1 MQFPKNTLRLADDF
15 GRLQE
20 NINLVHEELIKPNG
34 IYIEDLYQLK
44 GIRTVK
50 ELDQEYDNFID
61 DMNDEGAKI
70 IDHYHLE
77 FRGGHNSSDALW
89 LTSKEFSDLDVSMD
103 TPKDEFTNAIANYYL
118 ESITKYAKD
127 IKAFDETNLLNIL
140 RELLTEFEGQEDGT
154 ALAEAKI
161 ESIREDIENTII
173 NLKMLYTA
181 AKNIS
186 ACYEELRNL
195 DRRSAGLFMKHLSKV
210 FGPKYVE
217 ARETC
222 MEVASQRNLRF
233 NAKDDFYEALEA
245 DGQDDLS
252 YKLQLIDSV
261 LADGRLAF
269 SQYLTRQYNIR
280 ADTPCVFERN
290 ASTPYISFDEMKEA
304 LDAALA
310 WLSAKPIGEVEH

>member
-44 GIRTVK
+44 GIETVK
-50 ELDQEYDNFID
+50 ELEHEYDNFLD
-61 DMNDEGAKI
+61 DMNDDGGEI
-70 IDHYHLE
+70 IRSYHLE

-173 NLKMLYTA
+173 NLKMLYAA

-233 NAKDDFYEALEA
+233 NTKDEFYEALEA

-280 ADTPCVFERN
+280 ADAPCVFERN

>member
-44 GIRTVK
+44 GIETAK
-50 ELDQEYDNFID
+50 ELDQEYDNFLD
-61 DMNDEGAKI
+61 DMNDDGGEI
-70 IDHYHLE
+70 IRSYHLE

-161 ESIREDIENTII
+161 ESIRKDIENTII

-210 FGPKYVE
+210 FGAKYVE
-217 ARETC
+217 VRETC

-233 NAKDDFYEALEA
+233 NTKDEFYEALEA

-280 ADTPCVFERN
+280 ADAPCVFERN
-290 ASTPYISFDEMKEA
+290 ASTPYISFDAMKEA

-310 WLSAKPIGEVEH
+310 WLSAKPISEVEH

>member
-1 MQFPKNTLRLADDF
+1 
-15 GRLQE
+15 
-20 NINLVHEELIKPNG
+20 
-34 IYIEDLYQLK
+34 
-44 GIRTVK
+44 
-50 ELDQEYDNFID
+50 
-61 DMNDEGAKI
+61 
-70 IDHYHLE
+70 
-77 FRGGHNSSDALW
+77 
-89 LTSKEFSDLDVSMD
+89 
-103 TPKDEFTNAIANYYL
+103 
-118 ESITKYAKD
+118 
-127 IKAFDETNLLNIL
+127 
-140 RELLTEFEGQEDGT
+140 
-154 ALAEAKI
+154 
-161 ESIREDIENTII
+161 
-173 NLKMLYTA
+173 MLYTA

-304 LDAALA
+304 LDAALT
-310 WLSAKPIGEVEH
+310 WLSARPIGEVEH

>member
-44 GIRTVK
+44 GIETVK
-50 ELDQEYDNFID
+50 ELEHEYDNFLD
-61 DMNDEGAKI
+61 DMNDDGGEI
-70 IDHYHLE
+70 IRSYHLE

-181 AKNIS
+181 AQNIS
-186 ACYEELRNL
+186 KCYEELRNL

-210 FGPKYVE
+210 FGAKYVE

-222 MEVASQRNLRF
+222 MEYASQRNLRF
-233 NAKDDFYEALEA
+233 NTKDEFYEALEA

-280 ADTPCVFERN
+280 ADAPCVFERN

-310 WLSAKPIGEVEH
+310 WLSSKPIGEVEH

>member
-44 GIRTVK
+44 GIKTVK
-50 ELDQEYDNFID
+50 ELEHEYDNFLD
-61 DMNDEGAKI
+61 DMNDDGGEI
-70 IDHYHLE
+70 IRSYHLE

-161 ESIREDIENTII
+161 ESIRKDIENTII

-210 FGPKYVE
+210 FGAKYVE
-217 ARETC
+217 VRETC

-233 NAKDDFYEALEA
+233 NTKDEFYEALEA

-280 ADTPCVFERN
+280 ADAPCVFERN

>member
-20 NINLVHEELIKPNG
+20 NINLVHEEFVKSNDVH
-34 IYIEDLYQLK
+34 IEDLYQLK
-44 GIRTVK
+44 GIETVK
-50 ELDQEYDNFID
+50 ELEQEYDNFIN
-61 DMNDEGAKI
+61 DMNDEGAEI
-70 IDHYHLE
+70 IDRYHLTMI
-77 FRGGHNSSDALW
+77 GGSSSSDALE
-89 LTSKEFSDLDVSMD
+89 LTSKEFLDLNVYLG
-103 TPKDEFTNAIANYYL
+103 TPNDEFTNAIANYYL
-118 ESITKYAKD
+118 ESITKYAKG

-154 ALAEAKI
+154 SLAEEKI
-161 ESIREDIENTII
+161 ESIRKDIENTVI

-181 AKNIS
+181 AQNIS
-186 ACYEELRNL
+186 KCYEELRNL
-195 DRRSAGLFMKHLSKV
+195 DRRSASLFMKHLSKV
-210 FGPKYVE
+210 FGAKYVE

-233 NAKDDFYEALEA
+233 NTKDEFYEALEA

-261 LADGRLAF
+261 LADGRLVF

-280 ADTPCVFERN
+280 ADAPCVFERN
-290 ASTPYISFDEMKEA
+290 ASTLYISFDEMKEA

>member
-44 GIRTVK
+44 GIETVK
-50 ELDQEYDNFID
+50 ELEHAYDNFLD
-61 DMNDEGAKI
+61 DMNDDGGEI
-70 IDHYHLE
+70 IRSYHLE

-154 ALAEAKI
+154 ALAEVKI
-161 ESIREDIENTII
+161 ESIRKDIENTII

-210 FGPKYVE
+210 FGAKYVE
-217 ARETC
+217 VRETC

-233 NAKDDFYEALEA
+233 NTKDDFYEALEA

-261 LADGRLAF
+261 LADGRLTF

-280 ADTPCVFERN
+280 ADAPCVFERN

-310 WLSAKPIGEVEH
+310 WLSAKPIGEVER

>member
-44 GIRTVK
+44 GIETVK
-50 ELDQEYDNFID
+50 ELEHEYDNFLD
-61 DMNDEGAKI
+61 DMNDDGGEI
-70 IDHYHLE
+70 IRSYHLE

-210 FGPKYVE
+210 FGAKYVE
-217 ARETC
+217 VRETC

-233 NAKDDFYEALEA
+233 NTKDEFYEALEA
-245 DGQDDLS
+245 EGQDDLS

-280 ADTPCVFERN
+280 ADAPCVFERN

-310 WLSAKPIGEVEH
+310 WLSARPIGEVEH

>member
-61 DMNDEGAKI
+61 DMNDEGAEI

-89 LTSKEFSDLDVSMD
+89 LTSKEFSDLDVSM
-103 TPKDEFTNAIANYYL
+103 TTSKDEFTNAIANYYL
-118 ESITKYAKD
+118 ESVTKYAKD

-310 WLSAKPIGEVEH
+310 WLSARPIGEVEH

>member
-34 IYIEDLYQLK
+34 IYIEDLYKLK
-44 GIRTVK
+44 GIETVK
-50 ELDQEYDNFID
+50 ELDQEYDNFLD
-61 DMNDEGAKI
+61 DMNDDGGEI
-70 IDHYHLE
+70 IRSYHLE

-103 TPKDEFTNAIANYYL
+103 TSKDEFTNAIANYYL

-154 ALAEAKI
+154 ALAEVKI
-161 ESIREDIENTII
+161 ESIRKDIENTII

-210 FGPKYVE
+210 FGAKYVE

-233 NAKDDFYEALEA
+233 NTKDEFYEALEA

-280 ADTPCVFERN
+280 ADAPCVFERN

>member
-44 GIRTVK
+44 GIETVK
-50 ELDQEYDNFID
+50 ELEHEYDNFLD
-61 DMNDEGAKI
+61 DMNDDGGEI
-70 IDHYHLE
+70 IRSYHLE

-233 NAKDDFYEALEA
+233 NTKDEFYEALEA

-261 LADGRLAF
+261 LADGRLVF

-280 ADTPCVFERN
+280 ADAPCVFERN

-310 WLSAKPIGEVEH
+310 WLSARPIGEVEH

>member
-44 GIRTVK
+44 GIETVK
-50 ELDQEYDNFID
+50 ELDQEYDNFLD
-61 DMNDEGAKI
+61 DMNDDGGEI
-70 IDHYHLE
+70 IRSYHLE

-89 LTSKEFSDLDVSMD
+89 LTSKEFSDLDVSM
-103 TPKDEFTNAIANYYL
+103 TTSKDEFTNAIANYYL

-161 ESIREDIENTII
+161 ESIRKDIENTII

-210 FGPKYVE
+210 FGAKYVE
-217 ARETC
+217 VRETC

-233 NAKDDFYEALEA
+233 NTKDEFYEALEA

-280 ADTPCVFERN
+280 ADAPCVFERN

-310 WLSAKPIGEVEH
+310 WLSARPIGEVEH

>member
-20 NINLVHEELIKPNG
+20 NINLVHEEFVKSNDV
-34 IYIEDLYQLK
+34 YIEDLYQLK
-44 GIRTVK
+44 GIETVK
-50 ELDQEYDNFID
+50 ELDHEYDNFID
-61 DMNDEGAKI
+61 DMNDEGAEI
-70 IDHYHLE
+70 IDRYHLTMI
-77 FRGGHNSSDALW
+77 GGSSSSDALE
-89 LTSKEFSDLDVSMD
+89 LTSKEFSDLHVSMS

-181 AKNIS
+181 AQNIS
-186 ACYEELRNL
+186 KCYEELRNL

-210 FGPKYVE
+210 FGAKYVE
-217 ARETC
+217 VRETC

-233 NAKDDFYEALEA
+233 NTKDEFYEALEA

-280 ADTPCVFERN
+280 ADAPCVFERN

>member
-20 NINLVHEELIKPNG
+20 NINLVHEELVKSNG
-34 IYIEDLYQLK
+34 VYIEDLYQLK
-44 GIRTVK
+44 GIETVK

-61 DMNDEGAKI
+61 DMNDDGGEI
-70 IDHYHLE
+70 IRSYHLE

-310 WLSAKPIGEVEH
+310 WLSARPIGEVEH

>member
-20 NINLVHEELIKPNG
+20 NINLVHEELVKSNG
-34 IYIEDLYQLK
+34 VYIEDLYQLK
-44 GIRTVK
+44 GIETVK

-61 DMNDEGAKI
+61 DMNDDGGEI
-70 IDHYHLE
+70 IRSYHLE

-181 AKNIS
+181 AQNIS
-186 ACYEELRNL
+186 KCYEELRNL

-210 FGPKYVE
+210 FGAKYVE

-233 NAKDDFYEALEA
+233 NTKDEFYEALEA

-269 SQYLTRQYNIR
+269 GQYLTRQYNIR
-280 ADTPCVFERN
+280 ADAPCVFERN

>member
-44 GIRTVK
+44 GIETVK
-50 ELDQEYDNFID
+50 ELDQEYDNFLD
-61 DMNDEGAKI
+61 DMNDDGGEI
-70 IDHYHLE
+70 IRSYHLE

-89 LTSKEFSDLDVSMD
+89 LTSKEFSDLDVAMD

-181 AKNIS
+181 AQNIS
-186 ACYEELRNL
+186 KCYEELRNL

-210 FGPKYVE
+210 FGAKYVE

-233 NAKDDFYEALEA
+233 NTKDEFYEALEA

-280 ADTPCVFERN
+280 ADAPCVFERN

>member
-20 NINLVHEELIKPNG
+20 NINLVHEEFVKSNDVH
-34 IYIEDLYQLK
+34 IEDLYQLK
-44 GIRTVK
+44 GIETVK
-50 ELDQEYDNFID
+50 ELEQEYDNFID
-61 DMNDEGAKI
+61 DMNDEGAEI
-70 IDHYHLE
+70 IDRYHLTMV
-77 FRGGHNSSDALW
+77 GGSSASDALE
-89 LTSKEFSDLDVSMD
+89 LTSKEFLDLNVYLGTS
-103 TPKDEFTNAIANYYL
+103 KDEFTTAIANYYL

-161 ESIREDIENTII
+161 ESIRKDIENTII

-210 FGPKYVE
+210 FGAKYVE
-217 ARETC
+217 VRETC

-233 NAKDDFYEALEA
+233 NTKDEFYEALEA
-245 DGQDDLS
+245 EGQDDLS

-280 ADTPCVFERN
+280 ADAPCVFERN

>member
-44 GIRTVK
+44 GIETVK

-61 DMNDEGAKI
+61 DMNDDGGEI
-70 IDHYHLE
+70 IRSYHLE

-181 AKNIS
+181 AQNIS
-186 ACYEELRNL
+186 KCYEELRNL

-210 FGPKYVE
+210 FGAKYVE

-233 NAKDDFYEALEA
+233 NTKDEFYEALEA

-280 ADTPCVFERN
+280 ADAPCVFERN

-310 WLSAKPIGEVEH
+310 WLSARPIGEVEH

>member
-44 GIRTVK
+44 GIETVK
-50 ELDQEYDNFID
+50 ELEHEYDNFLD
-61 DMNDEGAKI
+61 DMNDDGGEI
-70 IDHYHLE
+70 IRSYHLE

-140 RELLTEFEGQEDGT
+140 RELLTEFEGQEDRT

-280 ADTPCVFERN
+280 ADAPCVFERN

-310 WLSAKPIGEVEH
+310 WLSARPIGEVEH

>member
-20 NINLVHEELIKPNG
+20 NINLVHKELIKPNG

-44 GIRTVK
+44 GIETVK
-50 ELDQEYDNFID
+50 ELEHEYDNFLD
-61 DMNDEGAKI
+61 DMNDDGGEI
-70 IDHYHLE
+70 IRSYHLE

-245 DGQDDLS
+245 DGQDELS

-261 LADGRLAF
+261 LADGRLPFA
-269 SQYLTRQYNIR
+269 QYLTRQYNIR
-280 ADTPCVFERN
+280 ADAPCVFERN

-310 WLSAKPIGEVEH
+310 WLSARPIGEVER

>member
-44 GIRTVK
+44 GIETVK
-50 ELDQEYDNFID
+50 ELDQEYDNFLD
-61 DMNDEGAKI
+61 DMNDDGGEI
-70 IDHYHLE
+70 IRSYHLE

-181 AKNIS
+181 AQNIS
-186 ACYEELRNL
+186 KCYEELRNL

-210 FGPKYVE
+210 FGAKYVE

-233 NAKDDFYEALEA
+233 NTKDEFYEALEA

-280 ADTPCVFERN
+280 ADAPCVFERN

>member
-44 GIRTVK
+44 GIETVK
-50 ELDQEYDNFID
+50 ELEHEYDNFLD
-61 DMNDEGAKI
+61 DMNDDGGEI
-70 IDHYHLE
+70 IRSYHLE

-89 LTSKEFSDLDVSMD
+89 LTSKEFFDLDVSMD

-233 NAKDDFYEALEA
+233 NTKDEFYEALEA

-280 ADTPCVFERN
+280 ADAPCVFERN
-290 ASTPYISFDEMKEA
+290 ASTLYISFDEMKEA

-310 WLSAKPIGEVEH
+310 WLSARPIGEVEH

>member
-44 GIRTVK
+44 GIETVK
-50 ELDQEYDNFID
+50 ELDQEYDNFLD
-61 DMNDEGAKI
+61 DMNDEGAEI
-70 IDHYHLE
+70 IHNYHLE

-89 LTSKEFSDLDVSMD
+89 LTSKEFSDLDVSM
-103 TPKDEFTNAIANYYL
+103 TTSKDEFTNTIANYYL

-154 ALAEAKI
+154 TLAEAKI
-161 ESIREDIENTII
+161 ESIRKDIENTII

-181 AKNIS
+181 AQNIS
-186 ACYEELRNL
+186 KCYEELRNL

-210 FGPKYVE
+210 FGAKYVE

-233 NAKDDFYEALEA
+233 NTKDEFYEALEA

-280 ADTPCVFERN
+280 ADAPCVFERN

>member
-44 GIRTVK
+44 GIETVK
-50 ELDQEYDNFID
+50 ELDQEYDNFLD
-61 DMNDEGAKI
+61 DMNDDGGEI
-70 IDHYHLE
+70 IRSYHLE

-161 ESIREDIENTII
+161 ESIRKDIENTII

-210 FGPKYVE
+210 FGAKYVE

-233 NAKDDFYEALEA
+233 NTKDEFYDALEA

-280 ADTPCVFERN
+280 ADAPCVFERN
-290 ASTPYISFDEMKEA
+290 ASTPYTSFDEMKEA

>member
-20 NINLVHEELIKPNG
+20 NINLVHEELVKSNG
-34 IYIEDLYQLK
+34 VYIEDLYQLK
-44 GIRTVK
+44 GIETVK

-61 DMNDEGAKI
+61 DMNDDGGEI
-70 IDHYHLE
+70 IRSYHLE

-161 ESIREDIENTII
+161 ESIRQDIENTII

-280 ADTPCVFERN
+280 ADAPCVFERN

>member
-20 NINLVHEELIKPNG
+20 NINLVHEELVKSNG
-34 IYIEDLYQLK
+34 VYIEDLYQLK
-44 GIRTVK
+44 GIETVK
-50 ELDQEYDNFID
+50 ELEQEYDNFID
-61 DMNDEGAKI
+61 DMNDEGAEI

-89 LTSKEFSDLDVSMD
+89 LTSKEFSDLDVSMA

-161 ESIREDIENTII
+161 ESIRKDIENTII

-210 FGPKYVE
+210 FGAKYVE
-217 ARETC
+217 VRETC

-233 NAKDDFYEALEA
+233 NTKDEFYEALEA

-280 ADTPCVFERN
+280 ADAPCVFERN
-290 ASTPYISFDEMKEA
+290 ASTPYISFDAMKEA

-310 WLSAKPIGEVEH
+310 WLSAKPISEVEH

>member
-34 IYIEDLYQLK
+34 VYIEDLYQLK
-44 GIRTVK
+44 GIETVK
-50 ELDQEYDNFID
+50 ELEHEYDNFLD
-61 DMNDEGAKI
+61 DMNDDGGEI
-70 IDHYHLE
+70 IRSYHLE

-89 LTSKEFSDLDVSMD
+89 LTSKEFSDLDVSM
-103 TPKDEFTNAIANYYL
+103 TTSKDEFTNAIANYYL

-140 RELLTEFEGQEDGT
+140 RELLTEFEGQEGGT

-310 WLSAKPIGEVEH
+310 WLSARPIGEVEH

>member
-20 NINLVHEELIKPNG
+20 NINLVHEELVKSNG
-34 IYIEDLYQLK
+34 VYIEDLYQLK
-44 GIRTVK
+44 GIETVK
-50 ELDQEYDNFID
+50 ELDQEYDNFLD
-61 DMNDEGAKI
+61 DMNDDGGEI
-70 IDHYHLE
+70 IRSYHLE

-280 ADTPCVFERN
+280 ADAPCVFERN
-290 ASTPYISFDEMKEA
+290 ASTPYTSFDEMKEA

>member
-44 GIRTVK
+44 GIETVK
-50 ELDQEYDNFID
+50 ELEHEYDNFLD
-61 DMNDEGAKI
+61 DMNDDGGEI
-70 IDHYHLE
+70 IRSYHLE

-154 ALAEAKI
+154 TLAEAKI
-161 ESIREDIENTII
+161 ESIRKDIENTII

-210 FGPKYVE
+210 FGAKYVE
-217 ARETC
+217 VRETC

-233 NAKDDFYEALEA
+233 NTKDDFYEALEA

-280 ADTPCVFERN
+280 ADAPCVFERN

-310 WLSAKPIGEVEH
+310 WLSARPIGEVAR

>member
-44 GIRTVK
+44 GIETVK
-50 ELDQEYDNFID
+50 ELEHEYDNFLD
-61 DMNDEGAKI
+61 DMNDDGGEI
-70 IDHYHLE
+70 IRSYHLE

-181 AKNIS
+181 AQNIS
-186 ACYEELRNL
+186 KCYEELRNL

-210 FGPKYVE
+210 FGAKYVE

-233 NAKDDFYEALEA
+233 NTKDDFYEALEA

-280 ADTPCVFERN
+280 ADAPCVFERN

>member
-20 NINLVHEELIKPNG
+20 NINLVHEELVKSNDV
-34 IYIEDLYQLK
+34 YIEDLYKLK
-44 GIRTVK
+44 GIETVK
-50 ELDQEYDNFID
+50 ELDQEYDNFLD
-61 DMNDEGAKI
+61 DMNDDGGEI
-70 IDHYHLE
+70 IRSYHLE

-154 ALAEAKI
+154 SLAEAKI

-280 ADTPCVFERN
+280 ADAPCVFERN

-310 WLSAKPIGEVEH
+310 WLSARPIGEVEH

>member
-20 NINLVHEELIKPNG
+20 NINLVHEEFVKSNDA
-34 IYIEDLYQLK
+34 YIEDLYQLK
-44 GIRTVK
+44 GIETVK

-61 DMNDEGAKI
+61 DVNDEGAEI
-70 IDHYHLE
+70 VDRYHLTMI
-77 FRGGHNSSDALW
+77 GGSSSSDALE
-89 LTSKEFSDLDVSMD
+89 LTSKEFSDLHVSMS
-103 TPKDEFTNAIANYYL
+103 THKDEFTNAIANYYL

-181 AKNIS
+181 AQNIS
-186 ACYEELRNL
+186 KCYEELRNL

-210 FGPKYVE
+210 FGAKYVE

-233 NAKDDFYEALEA
+233 NTKDEFYEALEA

-280 ADTPCVFERN
+280 ADAPCVFERN

>member
-20 NINLVHEELIKPNG
+20 NINLVHEEFVKSNDV
-34 IYIEDLYQLK
+34 YIEDLYQLK
-44 GIRTVK
+44 GIETVK
-50 ELDQEYDNFID
+50 ELEQEYDNFID
-61 DMNDEGAKI
+61 DMNDEGAEI
-70 IDHYHLE
+70 IDRYHLTMI
-77 FRGGHNSSDALW
+77 GGSSSSDALE
-89 LTSKEFSDLDVSMD
+89 LTSKEFSDLDVSMS
-103 TPKDEFTNAIANYYL
+103 TSKDEFTNAIANYYL

-181 AKNIS
+181 AQNIS
-186 ACYEELRNL
+186 KCYEELRNL

-210 FGPKYVE
+210 FGAKYVE

-233 NAKDDFYEALEA
+233 NTKDEFYEALEA

-252 YKLQLIDSV
+252 YKLQVIDSV

-280 ADTPCVFERN
+280 ADAPCVFEHN

-310 WLSAKPIGEVEH
+310 WLSSKPIGEVGH

>member
-20 NINLVHEELIKPNG
+20 NINLVHEELVKSNG
-34 IYIEDLYQLK
+34 VYIEDLYQLK
-44 GIRTVK
+44 GIETVK

-61 DMNDEGAKI
+61 DMNDDGGEI
-70 IDHYHLE
+70 IRSYHLE
-77 FRGGHNSSDALW
+77 YRGGHNSSDALW
-89 LTSKEFSDLDVSMD
+89 LTSKEFSDLDVSM
-103 TPKDEFTNAIANYYL
+103 TTSKDEFTNAIANYYL

-140 RELLTEFEGQEDGT
+140 RELLTEFEGQEDGS
-154 ALAEAKI
+154 ALAEVKI
-161 ESIREDIENTII
+161 ESIRKDIENTII

-195 DRRSAGLFMKHLSKV
+195 DRRSASLFMKHLSKV
-210 FGPKYVE
+210 FGAKYVE
-217 ARETC
+217 VRETC

-233 NAKDDFYEALEA
+233 NTKDDFYGALEA

-280 ADTPCVFERN
+280 ADAPCVFERN
-290 ASTPYISFDEMKEA
+290 ASTPYTSFDEMKEA

>member
-20 NINLVHEELIKPNG
+20 NINLVHKEFVKSNDVH
-34 IYIEDLYQLK
+34 IEDLYQLK
-44 GIRTVK
+44 GIETVK
-50 ELDQEYDNFID
+50 ELEQEYDNFID
-61 DMNDEGAKI
+61 DMNDEGAEI
-70 IDHYHLE
+70 IDRYHLTMI
-77 FRGGHNSSDALW
+77 GGSSSSDALE
-89 LTSKEFSDLDVSMD
+89 LMSKEFSDLHVSMS

-154 ALAEAKI
+154 ALAEVKI
-161 ESIREDIENTII
+161 ESIREDIENTVI

-210 FGPKYVE
+210 FGAKYVE
-217 ARETC
+217 VRETC

-233 NAKDDFYEALEA
+233 NTKDEFYEALEA

-280 ADTPCVFERN
+280 AGAPCVFERN
-290 ASTPYISFDEMKEA
+290 ASTPYVSFDEMKEA
-304 LDAALA
+304 LDVALA

>member
-20 NINLVHEELIKPNG
+20 NINLVHKELIKPNG

-61 DMNDEGAKI
+61 DMNDEGAEI

-89 LTSKEFSDLDVSMD
+89 LTSKEFSDLDVSM
-103 TPKDEFTNAIANYYL
+103 TTSKDEFTNAIANYYL

-245 DGQDDLS
+245 DGQDGLS

>member
-20 NINLVHEELIKPNG
+20 NINLVHEEFVKSNG
-34 IYIEDLYQLK
+34 VHIEDLYQLK
-44 GIRTVK
+44 GIETVK
-50 ELDQEYDNFID
+50 ELEQEYNNFID
-61 DMNDEGAKI
+61 DMNDEGAEI
-70 IDHYHLE
+70 IDRYHLTMI
-77 FRGGHNSSDALW
+77 GGSSSSDALE
-89 LTSKEFSDLDVSMD
+89 LTSKEFLDLNVYLGTS
-103 TPKDEFTNAIANYYL
+103 KDEFTTAIANYYL

-127 IKAFDETNLLNIL
+127 IKVFDETNLLNIL
-140 RELLTEFEGQEDGT
+140 RELLTEFEGQEDGA
-154 ALAEAKI
+154 ALAEVKI
-161 ESIREDIENTII
+161 ESIRKDIENTII

-210 FGPKYVE
+210 FGAKYVE
-217 ARETC
+217 VRETC

-233 NAKDDFYEALEA
+233 NTKDEFYEALEA

-280 ADTPCVFERN
+280 ADAPCVFERN
-290 ASTPYISFDEMKEA
+290 ASTPYTSFDEMKEA

>member
-1 MQFPKNTLRLADDF
+1 MQFPKNTLRLADDV

-20 NINLVHEELIKPNG
+20 NINLVHEEFVKSNDV
-34 IYIEDLYQLK
+34 YIEDLYQLK
-44 GIRTVK
+44 GIETVK

-61 DMNDEGAKI
+61 DMNDEGAEI
-70 IDHYHLE
+70 IDRYHLTMI
-77 FRGGHNSSDALW
+77 GGSSSSDALE
-89 LTSKEFSDLDVSMD
+89 LTSKEFSDLHVSMS
-103 TPKDEFTNAIANYYL
+103 TPKDEFTNTIANYYL

-154 ALAEAKI
+154 ALAEVKI
-161 ESIREDIENTII
+161 ESIRKDIENTII

-210 FGPKYVE
+210 FGAKYVE
-217 ARETC
+217 VRETC

-233 NAKDDFYEALEA
+233 NTKDEFYEALEA

-269 SQYLTRQYNIR
+269 SQCLTRQYNIR
-280 ADTPCVFERN
+280 ADAPCVFERN

-304 LDAALA
+304 LDATLA